1 MEENVRNFFT
11 KEQKEVIIRA
21 VKNAELN
28 TSGEIRVHIENT
40 CKGEA
45 LHRAAAIFEKLG
57 MTKTAQRN
65 GVLFYL
71 AVRDKKFAIAGDY
84 GIDEKV
90 SASFWESL
98 KMKMLIHFREGRFTD
113 GLVEGI
119 ELTGLELKKYFPYQS
134 DDINELPD
142 DISFGK

>member
-1 MEENVRNFFT
+1 MEDNVRNFFT
-11 KEQKEVIIRA
+11 KEQKEEIIRA

-40 CKGEA
+40 CKDEA